1 MKLENLN
8 LLISF
13 QFSFRKFL
21 VISLSATLSL
31 SLLALP
37 SVANEYSCF
46 NEAKMLD
53 PDPIWIPSQ
62 DRELKFT
69 VIWAFHDPESCIVGT
84 STSLSRRGNFEWKDS
99 GKYFEFPA
107 IWNLYRES
115 ENTYITAEGTV
126 PEKLL
131 LQYNNVGD
139 NWRFSQLYQ
148 PLSIGGIYRAKS
160 GTAELKGTVD
170 GSYGLPQL
178 WGVYLSKKQGV
189 NRLGCKPFVLK
200 DNLDI
205 LNSKLTLE
213 IVKSGLKPVVK
224 IKVNDDFNCIFL
236 VHTGPLTPI
245 NNPQWW
251 ETARSIP
258 PDKLNDSFVGTNY
271 PKTHL
276 AQYAFW
282 SEPASTYWNS
292 LISDP
297 KQVLQVGMGD
307 FAAYPQTSLT
317 TNPFNKAIYNGDVD
331 WTPIKSG
338 AVTEVLN
345 HTDVVTRTGST
356 FEITTTIESAGINP
370 DLDEFVTF
378 YVGYYWWHRKASKGY
393 SSGWTVTISG
403 SQVTAT
409 YIPGGSLPGGA
420 FMAYTT
426 RAIKI
431 PLRDL
436 LLDVAAKQAADAK
449 TAADNAKAAAVYK
462 AIADAE
468 IAKFEAELK
477 AKQEAEAA
485 AELKAKQEAEA
496 KAAAA
501 AKKKTITCVKGK
513 LSKKVTSV
521 KPKCPSGYKVKS

>member
-1 MKLENLN
+1 MKLKTPNWLM
-8 LLISF
+8 SF
-13 QFSFRKFL
+13 QFSFKKFL
-21 VISLSATLSL
+21 AISLSATLSL

-37 SVANEYSCF
+37 SEADEYSCF
-46 NEAKMLD
+46 NQPKMLD

-84 STSLSRRGNFEWKDS
+84 STSLSLGNFQWKDWDHYT
-99 GKYFEFPA
+99 KFPA

-115 ENTYITAEGTV
+115 GNTYITAEGTV

-131 LQYNNVGD
+131 LQYNNVDD
-139 NWRFSQLYQ
+139 NWMFTQLYQ
-148 PLSIGGIYRAKS
+148 PLSIGGYYRTKS
-160 GTAELKGTVD
+160 GTAELKKTVD

-178 WGVYLSKKQGV
+178 WGVYLSKKQGG

-224 IKVNDDFNCIFL
+224 IKVSDDFDCIFL

-245 NNPQWW
+245 NNPQWY
-251 ETARSIP
+251 EKARSIP
-258 PDKLNDSFVGTNY
+258 PDKLNDSFASTDY

-282 SEPASTYWNS
+282 SKPASTYWNS

-297 KQVLQVGMGD
+297 KQVLQVGIGD
-307 FAAYPQTSLT
+307 FAAHPQSSLS
-317 TNPFNKAIYNGDVD
+317 TNSFNKAIYLEDVD

-338 AVTEVLN
+338 ALTEVLN

-370 DLDEFVTF
+370 DLDKFVTF
-378 YVGYYWWHRKASKGY
+378 YVGYYWWYRKVSKGY
-393 SSGWTVTISG
+393 SSGWTVSISG
-403 SQVTAT
+403 SRVTAT
-409 YIPGGSLPGGA
+409 YTPGGSLPGGA

-436 LLDVAAKQAADAK
+436 LTDPQTK
-449 TAADNAKAAAVYK
+449 
-462 AIADAE
+462 
-468 IAKFEAELK
+468 
-477 AKQEAEAA
+477 AA

-496 KAAAA
+496 KAAADEAA
-501 AKKKTITCVKGK
+501 AKKPTTITCIKGK
-513 LSKKVTSV
+513 LTKKITAVN
-521 KPKCPSGYKVKS
+521 PKCPSGYKVKK